1 MNADLL
7 AAAVDDELS
16 GGPYAFRALADL
28 YGRVYV
34 FTVDTGELHL
44 VADTGCGYPPVQAV
58 ELARSAARLV
68 VEQAERPR
76 SWRER
81 LAAATEAFFAELDG

>member
-1 MNADLL
+1 MTLGLL
-7 AAAVDDELS
+7 AAVDDELS
-16 GGPYAFRALADL
+16 SSPYTFRALGDL

-34 FTVDTGELHL
+34 FTVDSGELHL
-44 VADTGCGYPPVQAV
+44 VADAGCGYPPAQAV

-76 SWRER
+76 RRRER
-81 LAAATEAFFAELDG
+81 LAAAVEAFFAELEA